1 MTEDGRMPNNKKKII
16 ALIPTRLNSQRLPAK
31 ALLPINNLP
40 LIIHV
45 YRRTLLSKLIDD
57 AIICCDDKKIVKVAK
72 KYGAKVM
79 LTSKHH
85 VNGTERICEAY
96 KKISK
101 KFNLVLD
108 IQGDEPLIS
117 PDHID
122 KIIKYHLKNNY
133 ADIVLPNLKIKS
145 TNNTNLVKLVTNK
158 KNEVLYLS
166 RANIPY
172 EFKSKSKHLKKHLS
186 IISFKPEALIKYGKS
201 NVSELEKIEDVELL
215 RALEIGLKIKTVNLT
230 GDSFSIDVFEDYT
243 KAQVKIKRDK
253 YFKLYN

>member
-1 MTEDGRMPNNKKKII
+1 MDACLKIKKKVI

-45 YRRTLLSKLIDD
+45 YRRALLSKLIDE
-57 AIICCDDKKIVKVAK
+57 AIICCDDKKIFKVAK

-85 VNGTERICEAY
+85 HNGTERICEAY

-101 KFNLVLD
+101 KFNLIID

-117 PDHID
+117 PVHID
-122 KIIKYHLKNNY
+122 KIINYHLNNND
-133 ADIVLPNLKIKS
+133 ADIILPNLKVKS
-145 TNNTNLVKLVTNK
+145 TNNTNIVKVVTNK
-158 KNEVLYLS
+158 KNEVIYLS
-166 RANIPY
+166 RANVPY
-172 EFKSKSKHLKKHLS
+172 EFKRKSKFSKKHLS
-186 IISFKPEALIKYGKS
+186 IISFKPEALIKYGKAQ
-201 NVSELEKIEDVELL
+201 VSDLEKIEDVELL
-215 RALEIGLKIKTVNLT
+215 RALDIGLKIKTINLM

-243 KAQVKIKRDK
+243 KAQVKIKKDK